1 VKASR
6 RYMHRCVA
14 VAVVLAVAVG
24 ATACSTLFGG
34 GKDTR
39 EIRRI
44 AILPFAYRAAGE
56 SHPCTLCPDDLV
68 MAPTSYDDA
77 MLVTAFFH
85 EALTSYPRLSI
96 LPYETVERF
105 RSDDMAESLDRLY
118 AVEGIDAVLVGA
130 LMELRPRQG
139 DPREPTATA
148 GAAVYAALVE
158 PLTQRVLWSGY
169 RDENQTAPPLT
180 LRRMSEI
187 VSGEPVRWRSD
198 LGQAQVYAEELAGEM
213 IRRIH

>member
-1 VKASR
+1 MRRSR
-6 RYMHRCVA
+6 RYLLRA
-14 VAVVLAVAVG
+14 LSAALAVSTALGAV
-24 ATACSTLFGG
+24 ACSTIFGG
-34 GKDTR
+34 DKDTR

-44 AILPFAYRAAGE
+44 AILPFAYRAADGKHE
-56 SHPCTLCPDDLV
+56 CDLCPDKLV
-68 MAPTSYDDA
+68 MAKTSYDDA

-85 EALTSYPRLSI
+85 EALTTYPRLSI

-105 RSDDMAESLDRLY
+105 QGASMSESLDRLY

-130 LMELRPRQG
+130 LMELRPREG
-139 DPREPTATA
+139 DPRTPIAKG

-169 RDENQTAPPLT
+169 RDENQSSPPLT
-180 LRRMSEI
+180 VRRVSEI

-198 LGQAQVYAEELAGEM
+198 LGQAQEYARDLADEM
-213 IRRIH
+213 ARRIR